1 MSLPESDRRVLYSI
15 GVLCI
20 LIAVGI
26 ILSLPEVALITP
38 LMIPPFIISLYG
50 LWMIGLAGA
59 KARSPERYER
69 SPFSTFSWGILLA
82 AIGGAWFL
90 YGYNLLYSLLVV
102 LIVFGILAIVA
113 AMRRKK

>member
-1 MSLPESDRRVLYSI
+1 MSQSDRRLLYSI

-26 ILSLPEVALITP
+26 ILSLPEIALINP
-38 LMIPPFIISLYG
+38 WFIPPFVIGLYG

-59 KARSPERYER
+59 NARSPAKYER
-69 SPFSTFSWGILLA
+69 SPFSTFSWGIFLV

-90 YGYNLLYSLLVV
+90 YAYGFIYSIILLIIVV
-102 LIVFGILAIVA
+102 AILAIA
-113 AMRRKK
+113 AATRRKK

>member
-1 MSLPESDRRVLYSI
+1 MSESDRRLLYSI

-26 ILSLPEVALITP
+26 ILSLPEAGALLSP
-38 LMIPPFIISLYG
+38 WLIPAFVIGLYG

-59 KARSPERYER
+59 KSRNREKYER
-69 SPFSTFSWGILLA
+69 SPFSTFSWGIFLV

-90 YGYNLLYSLLVV
+90 YSYSFIYSIILIIIVV
-102 LIVFGILAIVA
+102 AVLAIVA
-113 AMRRKK
+113 ATRRK